1 MKQNQGFTLI
11 ELVVVIIVLGILA
24 VTAAPKFINTQSDA
38 YESSLEGM
46 SGALL
51 SANNLVYSKAAI
63 NGVEQV
69 ESIDASSIGD
79 EYAGATLVFGKMQA
93 DETTLKMFVDG
104 LEDSSAWTLE
114 PNGTINM
121 RIHPAGH
128 STIGAGAGNCFV
140 QYSHQWSDFRGNTY
154 PAKTELYTDDC

>member
-1 MKQNQGFTLI
+1 MKGNQGFTLI

-24 VTAAPKFINTQSDA
+24 VTAAPKFINLQSDA
-38 YESSLEGM
+38 YESTLQGM

-63 NGVEQV
+63 NGVENV

-79 EYAGATLVFGKMQA
+79 EYVGGTLVYGKMQA
-93 DETTLKMFVDG
+93 DETTLTLFVEG
-104 LEDSSAWTLE
+104 LDDTEAWTLE
-114 PNGTINM
+114 PNGTVNM

-128 STIGAGAGNCFV
+128 ATIGAGAGNCFV
-140 QYSHQWSDFRGNTY
+140 QYSHQWTDVLGNVY
-154 PAKTELYTDDC
+154 PAKTTLYTDDC